1 MKLKEKKKMMNK
13 PEFVALLAERCEV
26 TKAEA
31 EAMYDDVFGTL
42 SYAISSGE
50 EVAILNVGRAKI
62 AERAARVAHN
72 PKTKDKIEVPAKK
85 IPKFQFSKNIK
96 ESVAAL

>member
-1 MKLKEKKKMMNK
+1 MMNK

-26 TKAEA
+26 TKVEA

-50 EVAILNVGRAKI
+50 EVAIPSVGRAKI
-62 AERAARVAHN
+62 VERTARTAHN
-72 PKTKDKIEVPAKK
+72 PRTMEAVEVPAKK
-85 IPKFQFSKNIK
+85 VPKFQFAKNIK
-96 ESVAAL
+96 DAVAVL